1 MNMSISSDKKIHITL
16 KYCNESLSKTITYE
30 KIHQFSENEV
40 HFEHV
45 HVKKH
50 RKNDTLYSKIPPH
63 Q

>member
-1 MNMSISSDKKIHITL
+1 MK
-16 KYCNESLSKTITYE
+16 

-45 HVKKH
+45 HVKMQ

-63 Q
+63 QYAFMIAERRRLLANSPFLVFSHR